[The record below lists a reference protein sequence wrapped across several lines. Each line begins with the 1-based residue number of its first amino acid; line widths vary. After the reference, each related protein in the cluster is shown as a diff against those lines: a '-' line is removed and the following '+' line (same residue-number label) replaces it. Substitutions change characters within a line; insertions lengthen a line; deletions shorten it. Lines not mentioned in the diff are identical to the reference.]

1 MHHNKRQQRFAAIL
15 FIVSTLQLFCLVYY
29 YSTIYM
35 TTVLEIQPQTNHPEI
50 DGTARPSNTSLIT
63 NLSRT
68 ESQASMPSPNTN
80 ATTKTLKKILLWNSP
95 NR

>member
-50 DGTARPSNTSLIT
+50 DGTATLLKIPNVKSLF
-63 NLSRT
+63 LY
-68 ESQASMPSPNTN
+68 E
-80 ATTKTLKKILLWNSP
+80 
-95 NR
+95 